1 MKKFLLMCFSFGFAI
16 SVWAQDRVVTGK
28 VTSTDD
34 GSSLPGVNVVL
45 KGTTNGTVT
54 DAEGAY
60 KLTVPSDG
68 GSLVF
73 SFIGLQTTE
82 VPIGERNVVDIQL
95 GLDVKQLS
103 EIVVTAQGIEREQKA
118 LGYAQTTISSQLLAN
133 KPETDV
139 GRALQGRT
147 PGLQILNSS
156 GLAGSASKISI
167 RGNSSITGINSP
179 LWVVNGVP
187 ISTDQNDINGQG
199 SNNFV
204 DGNVAPSRF
213 LDIDPNNI
221 ESISVLRGLSAT
233 TLYGSQGRNGVIL
246 VTTKT
251 GSAKGMQNKF
261 EGSIAQSYFAVQA
274 VIPEYQNKWANG
286 FDGAYGEFY
295 SNWGSLFDGKPQGQA
310 HPYHEW
316 ANTFPD
322 HPEFAIAANTILP
335 GQTLPGYIP
344 TAAPNNVKDFFQ
356 TGSSS
361 TTSLNLGAKT
371 EFGNLNFSYSHL
383 DENGF
388 IKNNIVQRDNFS
400 LGGMAKLTDKLT
412 FNGTFNF
419 VRTDF
424 QTPPVAAGDGS
435 NTFGGGPSVFANLL
449 FTPRNIDLMNW
460 PFQDPVTGG
469 SVYYRNTRGIT
480 NPRWLLENARQTNTT
495 NRFNSA
501 TSFNYKLNS
510 WLNVTYRLGFD
521 TYTEFQRYWNNKS
534 FDSGFAGALTPG
546 AYRTTTGFSTVIDQ
560 SVLLNFN
567 KNLNQDFNLNGVVGY
582 NYRKNQ
588 FRQEGLESLGQVVF
602 GLQEHRN
609 FTSTLPRTWRG
620 DNLNYQRNSAI
631 QGVYLDANLGY
642 KNMVYVGFAARND
655 WTSVL
660 QTANNHQFYPSGS
673 VSFLPTAAF
682 PNFASA
688 VLDFLKVR
696 VAYGSSANFGN
707 PYNVS
712 PYMSLNSQNR
722 VDATGNVIT
731 LTTPS
736 LLSNPNLKPE
746 LLTETEFGLESQLF
760 ERRIKFNASYYV
772 RNAKDQ
778 IIGRTLDN
786 STGFSSTYIN
796 AGNIQ
801 NKGIEI
807 SMTVT
812 PIRSGNWNW
821 DITGNFT
828 SNKSLVQSL
837 PAGSKSILTAG
848 FTNLGN
854 FAIEGQPLNVIQGT
868 YVPKAPDG
876 QLIVTSTG
884 SYDISNNIG
893 IIANPNPKWFGSAIT
908 NLSWKA
914 LTFGMQWDYVAGG
927 QMFSYSA
934 ATMIGRGV
942 AKDLQNFDPTLPL
955 ILPGVIAQTDASG
968 NVTGYTPNTIP
979 LTTAGV
985 FFGNTIIGGSASD
998 RGVYDATRVRFRE
1011 VSLSYSLPKAWM
1023 SKLKLRSVNVSAV
1036 GNNLWFKA
1044 LNAPKYAHADFDR
1057 TAYGAGNGAGFDYL
1071 GGPSARRYGINIKI
1085 NF

>member
-34 GSSLPGVNVVL
+34 GSALPGVNVVL

-60 KLTVPSDG
+60 KLTVPADG

-82 VPIGERNVVDIQL
+82 VPIGERNVVDVQL
-95 GLDVKQLS
+95 GADVKQLS
-103 EIVVTAQGIEREQKA
+103 EIVVTAQGIERQEKS

-139 GRALQGRT
+139 GRALQGRS
-147 PGLQILNSS
+147 PGIQILNSS
-156 GLAGSASKISI
+156 GLAGSGSKISI

-187 ISTDQNDINGQG
+187 INTDQNDVN
-199 SNNFV
+199 SSFV
-204 DGNVAPSRF
+204 DGAVAPSRF

-221 ESISVLRGLSAT
+221 ESMSILRGLSAT

-251 GSAKGMQNKF
+251 GSTKGMQNKF
-261 EGSIAQSYFAVQA
+261 EGSVTQSYFAVQA
-274 VIPEYQNKWANG
+274 VVPEFQNKWANG

-295 SNWGSLFDGKPQGQA
+295 SNWGTLFDGKPTQFK
-310 HPYHEW
+310 HPYQEW
-316 ANTFPD
+316 ANLFPD
-322 HPEFAIAANTILP
+322 HPEFAVTASTIQP
-335 GQTLPGYIP
+335 GQTIPGYIP
-344 TAAPNNVKDFFQ
+344 VAAPNNVKDFFQ

-388 IKNNIVQRDNFS
+388 VANNVVRRDNFS
-400 LGGMAKLTDKLT
+400 LGGNAKLTDKLT
-412 FNGTFNF
+412 FTGTFNF

-424 QTPPVAAGDGS
+424 STPPSAAGDGS
-435 NTFGGGPSVFANLL
+435 NTFGGGPSIFANLL
-449 FTPRNIDLMNW
+449 FTPRNIDLTNW
-460 PFQDPVTGG
+460 PWENPVDHT
-469 SVYYRNTRGIT
+469 SVYYRDSKGIT
-480 NPRWLLENARQTNTT
+480 NPRWLLQNARQTNTT
-495 NRFNSA
+495 NRFNSS
-501 TSFNYKLNS
+501 TSLNYKLAS
-510 WLNVTYRLGFD
+510 WLNLTYRLGFD

-534 FDSGFAGALTPG
+534 GDAGFAGALTPG
-546 AYRTTTGFSTVIDQ
+546 AYRTQTGFSTVIDQ
-560 SVLLNFN
+560 SVMLNFN
-567 KNLNQDFNLNGVVGY
+567 KNLTQDINLSGVLGY
-582 NYRKNQ
+582 NYRKNTY
-588 FRQEGLESLGQVVF
+588 RQEGLESLGQVVF
-602 GLQEHRN
+602 GLLEHRN
-609 FTSTLPRTWRG
+609 FTNTNPRDWRG
-620 DNLNYQRNSAI
+620 TQLNYTQNSAI
-631 QGVYLDANLGY
+631 QGVYLDANVSY
-642 KNMVYVGFAARND
+642 KNMLYVGLAGRND

-660 QTANNHQFYPSGS
+660 EKANNHKFYPSGS
-673 VSFLPTAAF
+673 ISFLPTAAF

-696 VAYGSSANFGN
+696 VAYGTSANFGT
-707 PYNVS
+707 PYNTR
-712 PYMSLNSQNR
+712 PYLTLNAQSRQ
-722 VDATGNVIT
+722 DGAGNVVASQ
-731 LTTPS
+731 LPS
-736 LLSNPNLKPE
+736 LLANPNLKPE
-746 LLTETEFGLESQLF
+746 LLTEAEFGIEAQLF
-760 ERRIKFNASYYV
+760 ERRIKFNASYYD

-778 IIGRTLDN
+778 IIARSMDY
-786 STGFSSTYIN
+786 STGFGSTYIN

-801 NKGIEI
+801 NKGFEL
-807 SMTVT
+807 SATVT
-812 PIRSGNWNW
+812 PIRSGDWNW
-821 DITGNFT
+821 DITANYT
-828 SNKSLVQSL
+828 RNKSLVASL
-837 PAGSKSILTAG
+837 PAGSKSILTNG

-868 YVPKAPDG
+868 YVPRAPDG

-884 SYDISNNIG
+884 SYDISNDIG
-893 IIANPNPKWFGSAIT
+893 VIANPNPKWFGSALT
-908 NLSWKA
+908 SLSWKS

-927 QMFSYSA
+927 QIFSYSA

-942 AKDLQNFDPTLPL
+942 AKDLESFDPTLPL
-955 ILPGVIAQTDASG
+955 ILPGVVAQTDASG
-968 NVTGYTPNTIP
+968 NVTGYTPNTFP

-985 FFGNTIIGGSASD
+985 FFGNTIVGGSASD

-1011 VSLSYSLPKAWM
+1011 VSLSYTLPKAWM
-1023 SKLKLRSVNVSAV
+1023 GKLKLRSVNVSAV

-1044 LNAPKYAHADFDR
+1044 INAPKYAHADFDR